1 LINRAYRLVVP
12 ILAVWLV
19 AWIILSWAGGQ
30 DDAFIHLRYA
40 ANLFRTHLIT
50 YDGVH
55 PNYGA
60 SSLLYVYL
68 LAFLRA
74 FTSSPT
80 LPRAVSSC
88 IHLLLF
94 AGLVLLFLRTIPRS
108 SHLARLLGLTVLILF
123 VSPSSVRWLDNG
135 METGLALCFVALLC
149 WVIFRQSTRPAAT
162 GPQYLA
168 FVAIGFFAVL
178 LRIEFILLCGL
189 SFVLLAWQN
198 RFASRNVAN
207 SDHRLKKPD
216 QLFRAIIS
224 GSHLLL
230 GGLLALTY
238 IRLKMHFLLPDT
250 ALAKSISGTPWS
262 DTLFA
267 TAKVLGGALSFG
279 AEMLLFWLLTL
290 FLLWRARRFSMPALF
305 ANSVFPVILA
315 LALLRGQQIQGT
327 RYFDWTFCFSILWN
341 ILELGRISSHSPENP
356 PQNHPGSRAKQPGF
370 GLAYAFLALLL
381 ILLPYESMA
390 LYPMLRSRSI
400 LQRQFESNHFEFFK
414 GKRGIAVDVG
424 YIGYFSQADI
434 CDLAGL
440 VNGREKARETKR
452 ERIAGCVAAHSDFLF
467 FDPATINDLRPYLS
481 YNDWQAC
488 SQYYEFKNV
497 NSFNYH
503 YLIVPRA
510 SALEICREV
519 SNSVPREIES
529 IFP

>member
-1 LINRAYRLVVP
+1 MKNLPPSSTVVTLIDQAYRLVVP
-12 ILAVWLV
+12 ILAIWLV

-40 ANLFRTHLIT
+40 GNLFRTHLIT

-74 FTSSPT
+74 FTSSPI

-88 IHLLLF
+88 IHLLFF
-94 AGLVLLFLRTIPRS
+94 AGLVFLFLRAIPRES
-108 SHLARLLGLTVLILF
+108 YLARLLGLTALILF
-123 VSPSSVRWLDNG
+123 VSPSSVRWLDDG
-135 METGLALCFVALLC
+135 METGLVLCFVAILS
-149 WVIFRQSTRPAAT
+149 WVIFRQSTRSAT

-178 LRIEFILLCGL
+178 LRIELILLCGL
-189 SFVLLAWQN
+189 SFVLLAWPSLFTSGN
-198 RFASRNVAN
+198 AAKP
-207 SDHRLKKPD
+207 DHRIK
-216 QLFRAIIS
+216 AIMS
-224 GSHLLL
+224 SSHFLL
-230 GGLLALTY
+230 GGLLALIY

-250 ALAKSISGTPWS
+250 ALAKSFSSIPWN

-279 AEMLLFWLLTL
+279 VGMLLFWLLTL
-290 FLLWRARRFSMPALF
+290 FLLWRARRFSTTTLF

-315 LALLRGQQIQGT
+315 LAVLRGQQVQGA

-341 ILELGRISSHSPENP
+341 ILELGRTPSPAE
-356 PQNHPGSRAKQPGF
+356 KQPGS

-381 ILLPYESMA
+381 LLLPYESKA
-390 LYPMLRSRSI
+390 LYPMLQSRSI
-400 LQRQFESNHFEFFK
+400 LQRQFESNHFELFK
-414 GKRGIAVDVG
+414 GKRGIAFDVG
-424 YIGYFSQADI
+424 YIGYFSKADI

-440 VNGREKARETKR
+440 VNGREKARETLS
-452 ERIAGCVAAHSDFLF
+452 ERIAGCVATHPDFLF
-467 FDPATINDLRPYLS
+467 FDSSRINEVRPYLS

-488 SQYYEFKNV
+488 SQSYEFKNV
-497 NSFNYH
+497 NSFNFT

-510 SALEICREV
+510 SAPETCREV

-529 IFP
+529 IFR